1 MLKIIYIIMAFV
13 YGSTFRLDNTGEV
26 IIESGGDI
34 SLVTEYDKIFQD
46 LNVIL
51 RSQKNQ
57 YLFNKNFGVNYIDYL
72 NGNLSTYYI
81 TKEISD
87 AIKSYYFVNQINSI
101 NVTIENGNVN
111 VNADILLINGNKIK
125 INTTL

>member
-1 MLKIIYIIMAFV
+1 MAFV

>member
-34 SLVTEYDKIFQD
+34 SLVTEYDKISQD